1 MEEDIYK
8 TAVKLDF
15 KEPKVW
21 DELSIML
28 VFGNCAYSTQV
39 ENGEVVVRLVQ
50 PYTEE
55 FDKIMFGDFDK
66 DRYVVSEDIILS
78 HSDIMEMYNLALKN
92 K

>member
-1 MEEDIYK
+1 ME
-8 TAVKLDF
+8 DF
-15 KEPKVW
+15 KEW

-28 VFGNCAYSTQV
+28 VFGTCAYSTQV
-39 ENGEVVVRLVQ
+39 ENGEAVVRLVQ

-66 DRYVVSEDIILS
+66 DRYVVSEEIFIT
-78 HSDIMEMYNLALKN
+78 HSDIMKTYNDLLKE